1 MGGSAVSAQ
10 GRLGM
15 TGSARSVK
23 ADPRENGARGRGA
36 GKARETAAPRPRPY
50 LSSSVSHTSPTRS
63 LSASV

>member
-23 ADPRENGARGRGA
+23 ADPRENGARRGA
-36 GKARETAAPRPRPY
+36 GNARETAAPRPRPY